1 MVFKYSIV
9 CLSIATP
16 HIKIFGQ
23 RRSQFVLKKTHFE
36 NAFCS
41 LRVLS
46 KVLSKGHFYP
56 SVLSKF
62 SPKCSFFIRFFFDS
76 NYDSIF
82 QKRCKK
88 LNKALC
94 FLLISKVQYG
104 LFFCTQ
110 SRKSPYFSRDFTL
123 EQLIFLRLFSPNSV
137 SIRLS
142 KTPSKKHS

>member
-23 RRSQFVLKKTHFE
+23 RHSQVVSNACVLWGFFLP
-36 NAFCS
+36 A
-41 LRVLS
+41 VLS

-142 KTPSKKHS
+142 KMPSKKHS